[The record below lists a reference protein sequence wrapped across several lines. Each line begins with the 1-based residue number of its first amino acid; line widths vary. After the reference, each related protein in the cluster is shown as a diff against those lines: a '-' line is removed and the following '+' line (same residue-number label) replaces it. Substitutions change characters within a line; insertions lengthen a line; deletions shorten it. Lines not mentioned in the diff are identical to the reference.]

1 MSEKYDPLCRRAGG
15 LLHGGDYNPEQWLD
29 RPDILEQDIRM
40 MREAHVNTAT
50 LGVFSWSAYEPSEG
64 EYHFEWLEKVMN
76 TLYAAGIYT
85 ILATPSGARP
95 VWLDEKYP
103 EAMRVG
109 RDGVRNLHGV
119 RHNHCPSSPA
129 YREKVRLIDT
139 ALARHVGAHP
149 GLLLWHI
156 SNELGGECCCPLCR
170 ARFQA
175 YLRAKF
181 HGDIDA
187 LNRAWWTSFWSHR
200 FQDFSQIDPPM
211 QHGEGSINGLL
222 LEWRR
227 FTSQNT
233 ADFLQ
238 FEIDTVKAVTP
249 GIPVTTNFMKLYQG
263 LDYRV
268 LAPRLDVVSWDSYP
282 RFGNDSEP
290 LSDTF
295 SENAFDHAVMRSLR
309 RGRPFLLMES
319 APGLVNWHAFNKLRR
334 PGVRSME
341 GLQAIACGADSV
353 LYFQW
358 RKGRGSYEQYHGA
371 VVDHLGTDDTRVFR
385 EEAAL
390 GTLLEKLAPAAG
402 TLAEN
407 KAALL
412 FDWPNRWAVAD
423 MAGLAAEKK
432 QYEQTCLAHYRA
444 FARLGLDA
452 DIVSM
457 TDDLARYKVVAA
469 PMLYL
474 LQNGAAENLRRYV
487 QGGGVLIGTYL
498 TGYVDENTCCWLG
511 GFPGGGLAEVF
522 GLVSEEIDTL
532 YPKDGNTAVFTD
544 GAQSAVRDFAE
555 VLRLQGAVP
564 LAAYGSDYYAGTPA
578 VTEHGFG
585 RGCAYYAAARLD
597 AAGLEK
603 LLRTALRRA
612 GLAPC
617 PPPAG
622 VEVHTRCGAGADY
635 TFYLN
640 TGTGEAVIPAA
651 RGRELLSGRDIDGAL
666 RLAPL
671 QGAVLEQKK

>member
-1 MSEKYDPLCRRAGG
+1 MSVRRNFEWPT
-15 LLHGGDYNPEQWLD
+15 LLTADGRGIAFGGDYNPDQWSENVWDDDVRLMKQAGVNTVAVAIFSWDRIQPEENRWDFGWLD
-29 RPDILEQDIRM
+29 RIIDKLGKAGIAVDL
-40 MREAHVNTAT
+40 ASATAT
-50 LGVFSWSAYEPSEG
+50 APLWLYEKHPEVLPCDKFGHPVNAGSRQSWSPTSPVFK
-64 EYHFEWLEKVMN
+64 EYAL
-76 TLYAAGIYT
+76 TLCRK
-85 ILATPSGARP
+85 LAERYGAN
-95 VWLDEKYP
+95 D
-103 EAMRVG
+103 
-109 RDGVRNLHGV
+109 H
-119 RHNHCPSSPA
+119 
-129 YREKVRLIDT
+129 LI
-139 ALARHVGAHP
+139 A
-149 GLLLWHI
+149 WHI

-181 HGDIDA
+181 HGDIEA

-268 LAPRLDVVSWDSYP
+268 LAPRRDVVSWDSYP

-334 PGVRSME
+334 PGMRSME

-597 AAGLEK
+597 AA
-603 LLRTALRRA
+603 
-612 GLAPC
+612 
-617 PPPAG
+617 
-622 VEVHTRCGAGADY
+622 
-635 TFYLN
+635 
-640 TGTGEAVIPAA
+640 
-651 RGRELLSGRDIDGAL
+651 
-666 RLAPL
+666 
-671 QGAVLEQKK
+671 VL